1 MKRIFLLV
9 CLVVFCLGC
18 STSDSDS
25 DSISEG
31 ESGLFSADGDGS
43 GASDPG
49 SGNGNENTQAGQI
62 TAGEWND
69 LNNWD
74 FWNDLLF
81 EQEESLQQNLWQ
93 FNAVKRI
100 SIQVVNALNVPVNN
114 AKVSLYKGDDL
125 IFESRTDNFGE
136 TNVFIDLFQSE
147 TTTTVI
153 SEYTISVNDVTQPA
167 PILLMED
174 GINTYTT
181 NDITIENR
189 MELAFI
195 VDATG
200 SMADELEFLKND
212 LTDVINKVQV
222 DNPNT
227 AIYTGTVFY
236 RDEGDEYVTKL
247 SGFSKSV
254 EETTRFIKAQSAGG
268 GGDYPEAV
276 HTALDETLTG
286 LQWGVNSK
294 TKIAFLLLD
303 APPHES
309 EAVNTS
315 LKSSII
321 KAAKQGVKIIPI
333 VASGIDKPTEFLMRH
348 FAIATNGTYVFIT
361 NDSGIGNNH
370 LEPTVGD
377 YQVEFLNDL
386 MVRLIN
392 KYAK

>member
-69 LNNWD
+69 LKNWD

-81 EQEESLQQNLWQ
+81 EQEETLQQNLWQ
-93 FNAVKRI
+93 FNAIKRI
-100 SIQVVNALNVPVNN
+100 GIQVVNALNMPVNN

-174 GINTYTT
+174 GINTYTA

-227 AIYTGTVFY
+227 TIYTGTVFY

-315 LKSSII
+315 LKTSII